1 VKRDEG
7 KRGRIQRGERE
18 RENESERVRE
28 TRNDNNDKR
37 EEVKV
42 T

>member
-1 VKRDEG
+1 VERDEG